1 MTCYINS
8 EAKYAA
14 CLLLLLISAPVSGK
28 FSAFLFRQPPPP
40 ASLSPRSLT
49 QSHSGPI
56 LFQMPERE
64 LRYNSTPSVFLIVIT
79 FCQCLRPTPYCL
91 VLVACLAA
99 WMRFL
104 VRIGPGHSC
113 DPTWRSRL
121 QFVSSCSHTQQFIA
135 GEVEDTSLIS
145 PMLGQN
151 LSSLI
156 NP

>member
-8 EAKYAA
+8 EAKYAS
-14 CLLLLLISAPVSGK
+14 CLLLLLISAPVSRK
-28 FSAFLFRQPPPP
+28 FSVFRQPPPP
-40 ASLSPRSLT
+40 ASLSTRSLT

-56 LFQMPERE
+56 FFQMPERE
-64 LRYNSTPSVFLIVIT
+64 LCYNSTPSVFLIFIT

-91 VLVACLAA
+91 LLVACLTAA
-99 WMRFL
+99 WMLFL
-104 VRIGPGHSC
+104 VRIGPGHNC